1 MRLAKPVYEILP
13 LIYVVIGAL
22 AILLVYVDPQGPFAL
37 IAFGI
42 GSLVEIAALTV
53 FLHRQDCRA
62 QSREYPGESIDL
74 PPTLNR

>member
-22 AILLVYVDPQGPFAL
+22 AILLVYVDPQGPYSL
-37 IAFGI
+37 IALTI
-42 GSLVEIAALTV
+42 GLLAEIAALTV

-62 QSREYPGESIDL
+62 NNREYPGEFIDL
-74 PPTLNR
+74 PTLNR